1 MIWQRGPVPEGEDFR
16 YFNLTNLTNLTV
28 FFDVI
33 QGIQG
38 VNLRSG
44 WVLELLEAA
53 GKSVR
58 HNAGRNLEPWR
69 RNARNERNAR
79 HPQDGM

>member
-16 YFNLTNLTNLTV
+16 YFNLTNLTV